1 MKSLEKLKA
10 VFDDISITAE
20 QQTALDEFF
29 EEFYENV
36 KSNVKE
42 EVEQEFSENVD
53 SESDSEM
60 ISKDE
65 ALEAL
70 RLQREE
76 FLEDAEKAFSR
87 ATDDLRNEIADEYS
101 EKFAKALEEMYE
113 TIYEKVQTDF
123 VKSEEGVAL
132 ETVKK
137 VVQPLIV
144 NESNEHLITK
154 IQSLESALQEVNEE
168 KQELSRKELI
178 NNLISD
184 IDESDKE
191 MVVEFI
197 EAAKTEDEIY
207 ERFNSVMSL
216 IEKQKKTSNV
226 TNEDVELVNED
237 ETEVTSND
245 ETETVFE
252 SVTVDNV
259 TPIANKKNPRLNK
272 VETAIID
279 QVFNPKKFSRY
290 SAK

>member
-36 KSNVKE
+36 KTNVKE
-42 EVEQEFSENVD
+42 EVEQEINENAND
-53 SESDSEM
+53 DSDSEM

-70 RLQREE
+70 RLQKEE
-76 FLEDAEKAFSR
+76 FLEDAEKAFGK
-87 ATDDLRNEIADEYS
+87 ATEDLRNEIANEYS
-101 EKFAKALEEMYE
+101 EKFTKALEEMYE

-123 VKSEEGVAL
+123 VKSEEGIAL

-197 EAAKTEDEIY
+197 EGAKSEDEIY

-216 IEKQKKTSNV
+216 IEKQKKVSTV
-226 TNEDVELVNED
+226 TNEDTEIVNED
-237 ETEVTSND
+237 ETEVTPD
-245 ETETVFE
+245 ETDTVFE
-252 SVTVDNV
+252 SETTDNV
-259 TPIANKKNPRLNK
+259 TPIANKRNPRLNNI
-272 VETAIID
+272 ETAIID
-279 QVFNPKKFSRY
+279 QVFNPKKFSRS